1 MIFIRKKDFWD
12 FLKRLFKDHQRDTS
26 LKDGNATTRRNKM
39 KERERRKKEMAD
51 KSKRKKD
58 RKRED
63 WQKVAEIF

>member
-1 MIFIRKKDFWD
+1 V
-12 FLKRLFKDHQRDTS
+12 
-26 LKDGNATTRRNKM
+26 
-39 KERERRKKEMAD
+39 RRKKEMAD